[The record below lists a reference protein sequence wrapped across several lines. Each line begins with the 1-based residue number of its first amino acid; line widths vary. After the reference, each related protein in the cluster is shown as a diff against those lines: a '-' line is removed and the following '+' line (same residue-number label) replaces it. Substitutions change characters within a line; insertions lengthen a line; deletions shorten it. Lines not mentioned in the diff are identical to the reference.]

1 MKKNQQGF
9 SLIELLI
16 VVVIIGIIAAI
27 AIPNMLASR
36 RSANEGST
44 VSLLRTIH
52 SANVSYQTSSGS
64 GKFAQSLAV
73 LNSAN
78 LIDASVSGA
87 TSAAT
92 SRNGYFLTYDDTDV
106 SDTPSNYNIIAA
118 PASTG
123 AITATGT
130 REYFIDGSGVIREA
144 VTGVSSTSTPLNR

>member
-1 MKKNQQGF
+1 MKNQKGF

-52 SANVSYQTSSGS
+52 SANVSYQTSVGA
-64 GKFAQSLAV
+64 GKFASGLAA
-73 LNSAN
+73 LKDAN
-78 LIDASVSGA
+78 LIDGSVAGA

-92 SRNGYFLTYDDTDV
+92 AKSGYFLTYGNLDV
-106 SDTPSNYNIIAA
+106 NDSPSNYYVIAA
-118 PASTG
+118 PGSTG

-130 REYFIDGSGVIREA
+130 REYFIDGSGVIRGAES
-144 VTGVSSTSTPLNR
+144 GVSSTSPPLNK